1 MVNKKAPRHKRMY
14 SDSPKL
20 ERGESGNMEA
30 KKPSDKRGEKPSES
44 EKEADKAQS
53 GDDGMKVTEPHEDA
67 RIQEIK
73 DMHKRHETEMKAIH
87 SRHAKED
94 AKKYDDPNG
103 DSNEK
108 PDAGKK
114 EIKEVEEDKKIV
126 E

>member
-1 MVNKKAPRHKRMY
+1 MAKKLPRHKRMY

-20 ERGESGNMEA
+20 ERGEDGNMAA
-30 KKPSDKRGEKPSES
+30 KKPSDDEKKSDADQSDTDDTKVNGEDNKAEP
-44 EKEADKAQS
+44 KE
-53 GDDGMKVTEPHEDA
+53 EA

-73 DMHKRHETEMKAIH
+73 DMHSRHEKEMSMIHKRHQQ
-87 SRHAKED
+87 ED
-94 AKKYDDPNG
+94 AKEYNNANG

-114 EIKEVEEDKKIV
+114 EIEEIRTDKKNT

>member
-1 MVNKKAPRHKRMY
+1 MAKKPARHKRMY

-20 ERGESGNMEA
+20 ERGEDGNMAA
-30 KKPSDKRGEKPSES
+30 KKPSDDEK
-44 EKEADKAQS
+44 KADAEQS
-53 GDDGMKVTEPHEDA
+53 GNDEKVHEPHEEA

-73 DMHKRHETEMKAIH
+73 DMHSRHEKEMSQIHKRHQQ
-87 SRHAKED
+87 ED
-94 AKKYDDPNG
+94 AKKYDNANG

-114 EIKEVEEDKKIV
+114 EIKEVDESKENT